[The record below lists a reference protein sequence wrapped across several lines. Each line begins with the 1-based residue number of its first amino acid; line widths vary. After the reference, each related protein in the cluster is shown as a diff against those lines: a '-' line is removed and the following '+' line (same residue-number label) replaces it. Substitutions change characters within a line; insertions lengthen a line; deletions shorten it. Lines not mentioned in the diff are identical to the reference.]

1 MKVRPS
7 ISCVRYPF
15 SSRRRRTVRIVES
28 FIGRVEIIASRHAS
42 AVVEP
47 WVQMKSITACS
58 TSPRFLRRAGFEL
71 VIVTLH
77 TVTLENESVK
87 SSGKNFYWLSS
98 AGNRYPGI
106 SIYCGLAGDRG
117 RPLAGQR
124 VQHRCRG

>member
-28 FIGRVEIIASRHAS
+28 FIGRVDVSASRHAS

-47 WVQMKSITACS
+47 WVQMKSITVCS
-58 TSPRFLRRAGFEL
+58 TSPRFLRRAAFEL

-77 TVTLENESVK
+77 TVTLENEAVK
-87 SSGKNFYWLSS
+87 S
-98 AGNRYPGI
+98 PGQEFFVGSVQPGMGI
-106 SIYCGLAGDRG
+106 RG
-117 RPLAGQR
+117 FDLLR
-124 VQHRCRG
+124 VRR